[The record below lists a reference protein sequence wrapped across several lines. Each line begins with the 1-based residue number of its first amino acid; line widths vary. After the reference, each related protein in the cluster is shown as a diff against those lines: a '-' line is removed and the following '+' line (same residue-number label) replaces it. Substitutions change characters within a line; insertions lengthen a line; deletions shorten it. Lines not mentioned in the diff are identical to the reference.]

1 MSDVNKITSPMN
13 LSIPFVIEKEGQTER
28 SYDLGSRM
36 MKDRII
42 MLDNGFDDSMAHI
55 IKMQLLYLDS
65 ISDQQ
70 ITLYINSPGG
80 SVHSGIGI
88 ADVVEG
94 LQSPVCT
101 IVKGMAA
108 SMGCYMQS
116 TMGTPGLRFAGRR
129 AQIMAHQVSSGTQ
142 GTLADQKIS
151 LAHSEHLDELLGRE
165 IAEAVG
171 VTYEEY
177 KRDTYRDMWLTAEQA
192 LNYGEKGF
200 IDGILVGKP
209 NAEGKRKVL
218 RRGGK
223 EEWI

>member
-1 MSDVNKITSPMN
+1 MNNTNNISPVAQT
-13 LSIPFVIEKEGQTER
+13 IPFVIEKEGMNER

-36 MKDRII
+36 MKDRVI
-42 MLDNGFDDSMAHI
+42 MLDRGFDDSMAHI
-55 IKMQLLYLDS
+55 LKMQLLYLDS
-65 ISDQQ
+65 QSNQQ
-70 ITLYINSPGG
+70 ITLYISSPGG
-80 SVHSGIGI
+80 SVHSGLGI

-94 LQSPVCT
+94 MNSPICT

-116 TMGTPGLRFAGRR
+116 TMGTKGLRLAGRR

-171 VTYEEY
+171 VTYEQY

-192 LNYGEKGF
+192 LNYGEFGF

-209 NAEGKRKVL
+209 NAEGKRCIK

>member
-1 MSDVNKITSPMN
+1 MNNSIITSPMN
-13 LSIPFVIEKEGQTER
+13 LSMPMVVEKEGQIER
-28 SYDLGSRM
+28 SYDLASRI

-42 MLDNGFDDSMAHI
+42 MLDRGFDDSMAHI

-65 ISDQQ
+65 QSNEQ

-80 SVHSGIGI
+80 SVHSGLGI

-94 LQSPVCT
+94 LSSPVCT

-116 TMGTPGLRFAGRR
+116 TMGTRGLRLAGRR

-171 VTYEEY
+171 VTYEKY
-177 KRDTYRDMWLTAEQA
+177 KQDTIRDMWLTAEQA
-192 LNYGEKGF
+192 LNYGEFGF
-200 IDGILVGKP
+200 IDGIIVGKP
-209 NAEGKRKVL
+209 NEKGQRLVK

-223 EEWI
+223 EEWL